1 MRVAIV
7 AKACRSA
14 KSRAQTGLCASLFA
28 GAGMLAMLV
37 PDAHASERPVTSRV
51 LATATVVA
59 PVSVSA
65 SLSTPTPRMTESS
78 GWVAVRVVP
87 AAPISANS
95 ANPAQG
101 SALMMAAG
109 AGPTI
114 ALRVVVQAVQPDTP
128 SVQTLLA
135 SGRSGGGTVAAAGEL
150 VSGAMITAL
159 SLSASPQADAASGR
173 NNYSVT
179 VAFN

>member
-1 MRVAIV
+1 MRVSIV
-7 AKACRSA
+7 AKACHSA
-14 KSRAQTGLCASLFA
+14 KSSARGVLCAGLFA
-28 GAGMLAMLV
+28 GTGMLVILA
-37 PDAHASERPVTSRV
+37 PHAHASERSGTSQV

-87 AAPISANS
+87 AAPMSANS
-95 ANPAQG
+95 ANTAQG

-114 ALRVVVQAVQPDTP
+114 ALRVVVQAVQPDMP
-128 SVQTLLA
+128 SVQNLLA
-135 SGRSGGGTVAAAGEL
+135 SGRSGGATVAANGEPL
-150 VSGAMITAL
+150 SGAMITAL
-159 SLSASPQADAASGR
+159 SLSTPAQADAVSGR